1 MQAVL
6 TTTIQLSVEMAE
18 GNHRF
23 GVVPPNQN
31 ERELSKLM
39 HRLENDESDD
49 AE

>member
-6 TTTIQLSVEMAE
+6 TTTIQLSIEMAE
-18 GNHRF
+18 ENHRF
-23 GVVPPNQN
+23 GVAPLNQN

-39 HRLENDESDD
+39 RHLENDESDD